1 MGEQARISDEL
12 NQKKIG
18 RVCEVLCEGYDP
30 VAEMYEGRSEAD
42 AAEIDGKIWF
52 KAPKNSIEEGSFV
65 KVRITEAVDYD
76 LVGEKV

>member
-1 MGEQARISDEL
+1 MDEQARINDEL

-18 RVCEVLCEGYDP
+18 KVIEVLCEGYDP

-52 KAPKNSIEEGSFV
+52 KAPKNSIPDGSFV

-76 LVGEKV
+76 LVGEKL